1 MEWDTT
7 DLFVLIH
14 VQPNVFRRCIQKWTQ
29 NQAPGFPGSGRLYGV
44 TLVPLQTGYA
54 AAAAANTI
62 QVLSSVLQCAFT
74 ILHVTWM
81 YASAICMETSHFNGH
96 YYIPSWHIYIVVVYL
111 FCMSLG
117 RVRSKEPRKLLDF
130 RAALFHSFSRSSL
143 SLSSTT
149 FSSTGQ
155 RSHGNCWISGQP
167 GLTSASLAPRHLSK
181 ASSVSL

>member
-1 MEWDTT
+1 M
-7 DLFVLIH
+7 LIH
-14 VQPNVFRRCIQKWTQ
+14 VEPNVFRRCIQKWTQ

-44 TLVPLQTGYA
+44 TLVLVQTGY

-74 ILHVTWM
+74 ILHVAWM
-81 YASAICMETSHFNGH
+81 YASAWKLPSFNGH

-117 RVRSKEPRKLLDF
+117 RVRSKEPKKLLDF
-130 RAALFHSFSRSSL
+130 RAAWFHSFLRSSL
-143 SLSSTT
+143 SLSLLSTSS
-149 FSSTGQ
+149 SSTGQ

-167 GLTSASLAPRHLSK
+167 GFTSASLAPRHLSK